1 MKLESLARSQYDSW
15 LLVINLVIQRLPQRG
30 LELEAL
36 FYFVNNVLGW
46 PVVIS
51 PQVFNCREAK
61 SECLPRISLMKIN
74 NSETNPKFRNLQ
86 IRGI

>member
-1 MKLESLARSQYDSW
+1 MKFESLARSQYDSL
-15 LLVINLVIQRLPQRG
+15 LLVINLFIQRLPQRG
-30 LELEAL
+30 LEFEAL

-46 PVVIS
+46 PEVIS

-74 NSETNPKFRNLQ
+74 NSETNPKFRNPQ
-86 IRGI
+86 MRGI